1 MEKQIENVASWMTNR
16 QRKCFHIV
24 LSAIGALVQAHNV
37 YSIIICS
44 ADNIYKLTVFS
55 FAIAWYQ
62 QISSSSS
69 HNVSLDSFNLDHLI
83 TQQLFEWPYSNLTAE
98 SRYLYD
104 E

>member
-24 LSAIGALVQAHNV
+24 LSAIRALVQAHNV

-55 FAIAWYQ
+55 FAITWYQ
-62 QISSSSS
+62 QIIQQFIPLALF
-69 HNVSLDSFNLDHLI
+69 VSTFIDLAFLI
-83 TQQLFEWPYSNLTAE
+83 IKIL
-98 SRYLYD
+98 R
-104 E
+104 